1 MRDYRISVDIA
12 APPERV
18 WAVMSDAERWPEWT
32 PSVTS
37 IKRLDTGPLRIGSR
51 IRIKQPKFMA
61 AVWTVT
67 ALEDG
72 RAFTW
77 VTSAPGTTI
86 TARHSLEPIGD
97 GTRATLSVQYAG
109 LLERFLDWLTR
120 DVSDR
125 YLAMEAAGLKQRSEL
140 RT

>member
-1 MRDYRISVDIA
+1 MDIA

-18 WAVMSDAERWPEWT
+18 WAVMTDAERWPEWT

-37 IKRLDTGPLRIGSR
+37 IKRLDSGPLRIGSR
-51 IRIKQPKFMA
+51 ARVKQPKFMA
-61 AVWTVT
+61 AEWTVT
-67 ALEDG
+67 AVDEG

-77 VTSAPGTTI
+77 VTRAPGTTI
-86 TARHSLEPIGD
+86 TARHSLEPIAA
-97 GTRATLSVQYAG
+97 GTRVTLSVQYAG
-109 LLERFLDWLTR
+109 LLERVLDWLTR
-120 DVSDR
+120 EVNDK